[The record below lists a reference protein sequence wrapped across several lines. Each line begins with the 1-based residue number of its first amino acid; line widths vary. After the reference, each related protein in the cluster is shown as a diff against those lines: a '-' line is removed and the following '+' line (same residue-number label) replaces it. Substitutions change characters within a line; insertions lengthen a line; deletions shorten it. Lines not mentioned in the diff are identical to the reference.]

1 MSSEDNLIHFPGS
14 KKGNTDKDKSS
25 SEKEAGASSVKGNV
39 IYFSGSREKN
49 TSSVDES
56 KKDSVQQEG
65 KKDNVIS
72 SVPSEGSVEK
82 KQKGQHY
89 AFAAVACSL
98 CLMLVSFPFLNQYK
112 LKSPARG
119 LASEKQRSQ
128 EKAVLHLIQTG
139 QRKLA
144 GIGRKPRVKDVF
156 FVELLRSRYDVRW
169 HKGKL
174 VYAVL
179 LKDQEPVPMPDT
191 GKMVD
196 QYSSLF
202 PAHSSIRKLDSVSG
216 DLEIYELKD
225 SEGLNTAQLEALKD
239 VEGGLLSIH
248 VEW

>member
-14 KKGNTDKDKSS
+14 KKGNKDKDKSS
-25 SEKEAGASSVKGNV
+25 SEENAEASSVKQNV
-39 IYFSGSREKN
+39 IYFSASRKKN
-49 TSSVDES
+49 TSSVEES
-56 KKDSVQQEG
+56 KKDFVQQ
-65 KKDNVIS
+65 DSVIS
-72 SVPSEGSVEK
+72 SVPPEDPVEK

-112 LKSPARG
+112 LQSPARG

-128 EKAVLHLIQTG
+128 EKAALHLIQTG

-191 GKMVD
+191 GKMVN
-196 QYSSLF
+196 QYSALF